1 MNITGVSPF
10 SGKLAALSI
19 ASGRITEN
27 RTSSDRVEPHLFLT
41 PGMVD
46 LQVNGYRGIDYSMP
60 NLSEAH
66 VGSMVRYLAAAGTT
80 QHLPTIITSPRDR
93 ILQNLQTIRRA
104 READPLN
111 LAAIPGVHIE
121 GPFISPDEGTRGVHD
136 AAHIRLP
143 DPAEF
148 REWQEASGGLLS
160 IVTVAPE
167 LKGAIEFIEEVSAT
181 GVVVAIG
188 HTAAPPETVRL
199 AVAAGARLSTHL
211 GNGSAMQVPRLRNFL
226 WAQLA
231 LDGLHASIITDGDHL
246 PPEVIKTIARAKGLE
261 RLVLISDVAPLGG
274 FARGVYRWGDIPVE
288 VFEDG
293 HLGLPG
299 TTILA
304 GAARLLNWN
313 AVHFARTVG
322 CTLGDALRL
331 CTVNAARL
339 IGIEHPGIELAPG
352 APANI
357 VLFRHSEESNSLE
370 VIQTVIGGEPVF
382 PAR

>member
-10 SGKLAALSI
+10 SGNPAAVSI
-19 ASGRITEN
+19 ASGRITGN
-27 RTSSDRVEPHLFLT
+27 RTPSDRVEPQLFLS

-46 LQVNGYRGIDYSMP
+46 LQVNGYRGVDYSMS
-60 NLSEAH
+60 NLSVEH
-66 VGSMVRYLAAAGTT
+66 VSSMVRYLAAAGTT

-93 ILQNLQTIRRA
+93 ILKNLQTIRLA

-143 DPAEF
+143 DIEEF
-148 REWQEASGGLLS
+148 REWQEASGRLLS

-167 LKGAIEFIEEVSAT
+167 LKGAIRFIEEVSAT
-181 GVVVAIG
+181 GVVVGIG

-211 GNGSAMQVPRLRNFL
+211 GNGSATKVPRLRNFL

-246 PPEVIKTIARAKGLE
+246 PAEVIKTISRAKGLE

-274 FARGVYRWGDIPVE
+274 FAQGVYKWGDIPVE

-304 GAARLLNWN
+304 GAAQLLNCN
-313 AVHFARTVG
+313 VVHFARTAG

-339 IGIEHPGIELAPG
+339 IGIEHPCIELAPG
-352 APANI
+352 DPANV
-357 VLFRHSEESNSLE
+357 VLFRHFEESNSLE
-370 VIQTVIGGEPVF
+370 ILRTVIGGETVF
-382 PAR
+382 EAC